1 MNKTNKV
8 LLVILDG
15 WGLSPIEKGNAT
27 IAAKTPVLD
36 SVYANY
42 SKVAIAAS
50 GLEVGLNRGEVGN
63 SEVGHLNLGSGRV
76 VWESLPRIDYDIE
89 KGGFES
95 NKALAEVMGRAS
107 KTRLHLIGLVS
118 YGGVHSHLRHLEA
131 LLNLAK
137 EKNVREVYIHFIS
150 DGRDTP
156 PKKAKEITRDL
167 QEKIKKVGVG
177 KCATLVGRYYA
188 MDRDQR
194 WQRIQKAY
202 DLMTQGIGA
211 PFQDINSA
219 IEVNYKKNVTD
230 EFIEPAIID
239 KNGLVKSGD
248 AIIFFNFRADRIR
261 ELTEAFF
268 DPNFNGFKRQ
278 IIPNLSIITMTRYD
292 KRFNLPVVF
301 ESIDIKNTFADVL
314 ENKGLTQLHIA
325 ETEKYPHV
333 TYFFNGGREEP
344 HRAEVQTVVPS
355 PKVATYDMKP
365 EMSAGELT
373 EKVIP
378 EIKKNDFILINYANG
393 DMVGHTGSFKAAV
406 LACET
411 VDRCLGKL
419 LAAASS
425 SGFKTIITADHG
437 NCEVMINPA
446 NGEADKE
453 HTTSSVPFVYL
464 DFLAKPF
471 DANNLSQI
479 SKEEMLQY
487 SLQPVV
493 GVLSDVA
500 PTILSIMEIDKPP
513 EMVGVNL
520 IETM

>member
-1 MNKTNKV
+1 M

-15 WGLSPIEKGNAT
+15 WGLSPIERGNAT

-36 SVYANY
+36 SIYANY
-42 SKVAIAAS
+42 PKIAIAAS

-89 KGGFES
+89 EGGFGN
-95 NKALAEVMGRAS
+95 NKSLTEVMEKAS
-107 KTRLHLIGLVS
+107 KSRLHLIGLVS

-137 EKNVREVYIHFIS
+137 KKDIKEVYIHFIA

-156 PKKAKEITRDL
+156 PEKAREIAREL
-167 QEKIKKVGVG
+167 QEKLQKIGVG
-177 KCATLVGRYYA
+177 KYATLVGRYYA
-188 MDRDQR
+188 MDRDQH

-202 DLMTQGIGA
+202 DLMTAGKGA
-211 PFQDINSA
+211 EFKDINAA
-219 IEVNYKKNVTD
+219 IEANYKKKITD
-230 EFIEPAIID
+230 EFIEPAVLD

-268 DPNFNGFKRQ
+268 DQDFNGFKRSL
-278 IIPNLSIITMTRYD
+278 IPNLSVITMTQYD

-301 ESIDIKNTFADVL
+301 EPIEVKNSLADVL
-314 ENKGLTQLHIA
+314 ENRGSTQLHIA

-344 HRAEVQTVVPS
+344 HRSEEQIIVPS
-355 PKVATYDMKP
+355 PDVATYDMKP

-373 EKVIP
+373 EKVVL
-378 EIKKNDFILINYANG
+378 ELKKNDFILINYANG

-406 LACET
+406 AACEFI
-411 VDRCLGKL
+411 DQCLGKL
-419 LAAASS
+419 LTAASNA
-425 SGFKTIITADHG
+425 GFHTIITADHG

-446 NGEADKE
+446 TGGADKE

-464 DFLAKPF
+464 DFLTRAFDIRNLKP
-471 DANNLSQI
+471 I
-479 SKEEMLQY
+479 SKEEMVQY
-487 SLQPVV
+487 SLQPTV

-500 PTILSIMEIDKPP
+500 PTILSIMGIDKPP

-520 IETM
+520 TETM